1 MVQRG
6 DIRDI
11 DLSIRFK
18 HGKQTIFLFV
28 DPMATFSHVQEE
40 LLAVLKERYPNG
52 ITTPESRKKTEL
64 PNSASQIKFAVLKDK
79 TDPTQGWKP
88 LTFELDDAPVDKG
101 FQENMMVAFA
111 IAPDDADDADDTDE
125 VTFEVEFPSYDEE
138 VDDGDDS

>member
-1 MVQRG
+1 MVQRD

-18 HGKQTIFLFV
+18 HGKNIIFLFV

-40 LLAVLKERYPNG
+40 LLAILQERYPNG
-52 ITTPESRKKTEL
+52 ITTPGSPEKTEL
-64 PNSASQIKFAVLKDK
+64 PNRPSQIKFALLKDK
-79 TDPTQGWKP
+79 TDPIQGWKR

-101 FQENMMVAFA
+101 FQDNMTVAFA
-111 IAPDDADDADDTDE
+111 IAPDDVDDEDQ

-138 VDDGDDS
+138 MEDGGES

>member
-1 MVQRG
+1 MVQRNEIH
-6 DIRDI
+6 DT

-18 HGKQTIFLFV
+18 HGKHTILLFV

-40 LLAVLKERYPNG
+40 LLDVLKERCPDG
-52 ITTPESRKKTEL
+52 IGTSGSLEKTEL

-101 FQENMMVAFA
+101 FQDNMAVAFA
-111 IAPDDADDADDTDE
+111 IVEDDADEVDE
-125 VTFEVEFPSYDEE
+125 ATFEVEFPSYDEE
-138 VDDGDDS
+138 VDDGGDL